1 MSHRVFYFV
10 PGLLCL
16 CATANAGDSAFL
28 KDACEG
34 GLMEVK
40 LGELALTNASS
51 QQVKDF
57 GQRMIADHG
66 KMGQDIRD
74 LAGKEN
80 VSLPSDISTKDKE
93 IYLELSKMTGAAFDK
108 AYIAY
113 MVKDHQDDLGA
124 FQREVD
130 SGTDSDAKA
139 MAAQTI
145 PTIKEHL
152 KMAQEIASRVA
163 GQ

>member
-1 MSHRVFYFV
+1 MA
-10 PGLLCL
+10 
-16 CATANAGDSAFL
+16 ATGADTAFL
-28 KDACEG
+28 MDACQG

-40 LGELALTNASS
+40 SGELAQTNASS

-66 KMGQDIRD
+66 KMGQDLRD

-113 MVKDHQDDLGA
+113 MVKDHLDDLGA
-124 FQREVD
+124 FQREMD

-139 MAAQTI
+139 VAAKTI
-145 PTIKEHL
+145 PIIKEHL
-152 KMAQEIASRVA
+152 KRAQEIASQVGA
-163 GQ
+163 Q